1 MGFIMKFKIHYLYQF
16 NVDDLPDEAFLEGNF
31 NELDFVEL
39 PDYVFVETPTSL
51 TLSEAVKLVDNHP
64 AICSKMKEIKGKVLS
79 VDKVELVSEEF

>member
-1 MGFIMKFKIHYLYQF
+1 MKFKIHYLYQF

-51 TLSEAVKLVDNHP
+51 TLS
-64 AICSKMKEIKGKVLS
+64 
-79 VDKVELVSEEF
+79 